1 MSKILIAL
9 AVGAIAVFS
18 LAAQPA
24 QARHCSGVVAT
35 APGLTQGI
43 ATTRAQWRRQRYV
56 NNHLSGWS
64 LRKGPRNS
72 CEGWGVGDRLRPIC
86 KSGAVYCS

>member
-1 MSKILIAL
+1 MSKILIGA
-9 AVGAIAVFS
+9 AVAAIAALS
-18 LAAQPA
+18 LASEPA
-24 QARHCSGVVAT
+24 QARHCSIVTAT

-56 NNHLSGWS
+56 NNNLSGWS
-64 LRKGPRNS
+64 LRAGPRNA
-72 CEGWGVGDRLRPIC
+72 CQAWGVGERLRPTC